1 MSSNY
6 KLEIISPEKLLFS
19 GCVESA
25 TFPGAKGRFTVLYNH
40 APLISVLEKGTI
52 RYIYEGAEQTLL
64 ISGGFVEVRNN
75 SVTACVE
82 VV

>member
-25 TFPGAKGRFTVLYNH
+25 TFPGAQGRFTVLYNH

-82 VV
+82 AV

>member
-19 GCVESA
+19 GSVESA
-25 TFPGAKGRFTVLYNH
+25 TFPGAKGRFTVLYTH

-82 VV
+82 AV